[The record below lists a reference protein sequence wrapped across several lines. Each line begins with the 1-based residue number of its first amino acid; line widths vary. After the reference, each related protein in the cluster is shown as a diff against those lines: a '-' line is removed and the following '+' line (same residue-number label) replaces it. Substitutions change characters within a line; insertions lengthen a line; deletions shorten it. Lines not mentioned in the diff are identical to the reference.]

1 MNLKYRL
8 GYSSI
13 ILMIGIS
20 SARQYPIQQITI
32 NNCIPEQE
40 TCTMQL
46 PRIIGANYDAY
57 RNNSVYRRIYTVL
70 RGATYPGQRDQW
82 EGSHK
87 WVDIATIPKTPVYA
101 IQSGTVI
108 EAWWRWNRGNVV
120 VIEHTY
126 NWTNIY
132 SSYAHLWAIFV
143 KEWDSILAGQNI
155 GDVGDTGNTS
165 WPHLHFQIDTNQN
178 WVYPFHFY
186 NCPGTLADIVNTW
199 LCRNQLIEN
208 TVDPIA
214 FLEQR
219 IQESQDIIQ
228 PNNNLV
234 FTNFAWGHSK
244 RNMMQF
250 INIRQKNI
258 NNTIDTITIKFDTE
272 KLRVFPREITFVG
285 SQRTIYFK
293 GIENGLTTIDLRQ
306 NNRIIK
312 RIPIIINDEENFHID
327 NKTITDLFE
336 QIPLEKN

>member
-1 MNLKYRL
+1 MNIKSIL

-13 ILMIGIS
+13 ILAIGLT
-20 SARQYPIQQITI
+20 SARQYPIQQVTV

-40 TCTMQL
+40 TCTMPL

-57 RNNSVYRRIYTVL
+57 RNNSTHRRIYTVL
-70 RGATYPGQRDQW
+70 RGATYPWQRDQW
-82 EGSHK
+82 AWSHK
-87 WVDIATIPKTPVYA
+87 GVDIASIPKTPIYA

-108 EAWWRWNRGNVV
+108 EAGWRSNRGNVI

-126 NWTNIY
+126 SNTNIY
-132 SSYAHLWAIFV
+132 SSYAHMGAIFV
-143 KEWDSILAGQNI
+143 KKWDSVWAGQNI
-155 GDVGDTGNTS
+155 GDVWDTGNTS

-186 NCPGTLADIVNTW
+186 NCPGSLVDIVNDW

-208 TVDPIA
+208 TIDPIV

-219 IQESQDIIQ
+219 IQESQETIK
-228 PNNNLV
+228 PNTNFV
-234 FTNFAWGHSK
+234 FNNFAWGHSK
-244 RNMMQF
+244 RNTMQF
-250 INIRQKNI
+250 INVRQKELS
-258 NNTIDTITIKFDTE
+258 NTIAPITIKFDTE
-272 KLRVFPREITFVG
+272 KLRVFPREITFVW

-293 GIENGLTTIDLRQ
+293 WLENGFTTIDLRQ

-312 RIPIIINDEENFHID
+312 RIPLIINDEQTFNID

-336 QIPLEKN
+336 QIPLQ